1 MPGYGITPSGD
12 SEGVL
17 PWSWAVERLT
27 KAHNY
32 WVATGGSG
40 AAPQLTAVWGVW
52 LDGAFYFSCS
62 ENSRKARKLAEDP
75 RRAISTE
82 RADEAVIVEGVAE
95 LVADHAL
102 LEQFKAAY
110 VPNTTGRSRSI
121 RVALSSCGSQW
132 RSHSSSTRTS
142 SSQPLR
148 AGRLRS
154 AACQSLPG
162 LRNIDHNPVAWLS
175 VSIGL
180 RYGVNNANR
189 YP

>member
-32 WVATGGSG
+32 WVATGGRG

-52 LDGAFYFSCS
+52 LDGAFYFSCAAT
-62 ENSRKARKLAEDP
+62 SRKARNLAEDA
-75 RRAISTE
+75 RCAISTE

-95 LVADHAL
+95 LLVDQAL

-110 VPNTTGRSRSI
+110 DPKYDWEIEIDKGGIFVVRPT
-121 RVALSSCGSQW
+121 VAFAFIEDSGQFE
-132 RSHSSSTRTS
+132 STATRWTFT
-142 SSQPLR
+142 
-148 AGRLRS
+148 
-154 AACQSLPG
+154 
-162 LRNIDHNPVAWLS
+162 
-175 VSIGL
+175 
-180 RYGVNNANR
+180 
-189 YP
+189 